1 MQTDSVE
8 DTNTRTPDFTDLMT
22 EPNEL
27 FNAFCEAH
35 QQKNPRVNLSTLQ
48 RNNMMQSNFLEQ
60 YYTDTISKYTQ
71 HPEIQNDE
79 DFTSL
84 LAFFVNHMNNV
95 HNPEPSNI
103 NIGKGLTTTVRE
115 ARTASFQY
123 CMEQLLPQI
132 QKKLLSI
139 AS

>member
-8 DTNTRTPDFTDLMT
+8 DTNTSRLDFTELMT

-27 FNAFCEAH
+27 FNEFCEAH
-35 QQKNPRVNLSTLQ
+35 QQKNPRVKLSTLQ
-48 RNNMMQSNFLEQ
+48 KNNMMQSNFLEQ
-60 YYTDTISKYTQ
+60 YYIDTISKYTQ

-79 DFTSL
+79 DFTAL
-84 LAFFVNHMNNV
+84 LAFFVNHMENV
-95 HNPEPSNI
+95 HNPEPF
-103 NIGKGLTTTVRE
+103 NIGRGLTTTVRA

-123 CMEQLLPQI
+123 CMELLPQI
-132 QKKLLSI
+132 QKKLLAI